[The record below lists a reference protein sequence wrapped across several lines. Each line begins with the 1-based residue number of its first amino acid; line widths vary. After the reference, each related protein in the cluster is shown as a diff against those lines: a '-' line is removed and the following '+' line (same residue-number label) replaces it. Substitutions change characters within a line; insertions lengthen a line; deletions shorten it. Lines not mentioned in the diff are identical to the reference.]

1 MDLDVEYNNR
11 ARVPEH
17 PEIMEGWQ
25 RDAAT
30 FRKAARA
37 ELDVPYGP
45 SERMKLDLFLP
56 DNDAPQAAAM
66 FIHGGYWQSL
76 DKSYASHLA
85 RGLTQHGFA
94 VCVPGYDLCPHVSM
108 TDIVD
113 EIAHACIW
121 TVRLLQMPLVIT
133 GHSAGGHLAACMLA
147 RDWSAQTR
155 DLGIEP
161 VSAAYAISGLFDLP
175 PLLHTGVNKALGMD
189 AAEAEKLSPMHW
201 PAPQRKRLIAAVGS
215 DESSEYHR
223 QSRELCDTWAKGG
236 ALTKMSMV
244 EGANHFTILA
254 PLADPDSDLVRDIV
268 SLAV

>member
-147 RDWSAQTR
+147 RDWSALSALSQFRQPMRFRDCSICRLSCTLASTR
-155 DLGIEP
+155 R
-161 VSAAYAISGLFDLP
+161 SAWMRRKPKSSARC
-175 PLLHTGVNKALGMD
+175 TGPRRN
-189 AAEAEKLSPMHW
+189 
-201 PAPQRKRLIAAVGS
+201 
-215 DESSEYHR
+215 
-223 QSRELCDTWAKGG
+223 
-236 ALTKMSMV
+236 
-244 EGANHFTILA
+244 AN
-254 PLADPDSDLVRDIV
+254 V
-268 SLAV
+268 